1 MEVTME
7 ARGRPRRRSRV
18 LPIVAGAVALMT
30 GAAVA
35 LATSASAATAFSANF
50 EDGSTSGWSK
60 SGGTWAVV
68 TDGSRV
74 LQQSNAGSENA
85 REFNGTT
92 SWTAYTVQARVKA
105 TSFGSNGVVGL
116 LARAA
121 GSTKFY
127 RLA

>member
-1 MEVTME
+1 M
-7 ARGRPRRRSRV
+7 RIRSRPRQWKWP
-18 LPIVAGAVALMT
+18 LLAAM
-30 GAAVA
+30 AAVLTT
-35 LATSASAATAFSANF
+35 LAVGFAQTASAATAFSANF

-105 TSFGSNGVVGL
+105 TSFGSGGVVGL

-121 GSTKFY
+121 G
-127 RLA
+127 